1 MPPSH
6 VGQAPWVPPASSQ
19 RTLRHRRGIAFGIEG
34 AKLRDPR
41 AANAQ
46 HDLLE
51 ILVIAMAPVR
61 CGAQSAAEMA
71 LFGRSKE
78 APLRQ
83 VLRLEH
89 GIRLAIEE
97 PWRGRRDDE
106 APN

>member
-1 MPPSH
+1 
-6 VGQAPWVPPASSQ
+6 
-19 RTLRHRRGIAFGIEG
+19 
-34 AKLRDPR
+34 
-41 AANAQ
+41 
-46 HDLLE
+46 
-51 ILVIAMAPVR
+51 
-61 CGAQSAAEMA
+61 MA